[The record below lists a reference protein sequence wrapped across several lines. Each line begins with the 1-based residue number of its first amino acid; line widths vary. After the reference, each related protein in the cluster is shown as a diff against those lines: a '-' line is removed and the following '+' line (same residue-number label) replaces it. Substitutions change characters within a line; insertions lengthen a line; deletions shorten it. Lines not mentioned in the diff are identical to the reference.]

1 MPASAQTQVR
11 KHHRIPRLGLACCS
25 IILATLAEYCAYL
38 NEGEAGRARRLPHI
52 LVFTIFFFI
61 LTLLFERFIVWLEG
75 KSEQTKPIVAKPAS
89 THTVNV
95 DSAGNAGS
103 RQAATHL
110 WQRVL
115 PDFTGERKS
124 AFKAAAIMAVCW
136 FPYYALAF
144 PGAIWYDTVQQV
156 LQWEG
161 KPNAITDGAW
171 SDQHPV
177 FDTLIFGLF
186 YQIGDWV
193 GSPAF
198 GVALYT
204 TAITATSIAVLVYVV
219 RYLAHA
225 GASRRACL
233 LAYGFFCLFPFVP
246 IYAMAM
252 VKDAVFLPCFLLFSV
267 QCLEAARTRG
277 ANLATPKAWILIS
290 ILALLVSLTKKT
302 GIYTVIIACIL
313 TMLVVAGRKARL
325 RLAGTVLASAII
337 MFLVLPGIL
346 FPLCHIEA
354 GGKQEMIAIPLQ
366 QSALLLKEHGDE
378 LSQADRDVLEGI
390 LEPDAANKFFWPA
403 VDPIKGTHWT
413 AQREHS
419 LKPFLRAWLRNGVK
433 YPTTYLRSYFLL
445 EQGWVAMPNQTVYES
460 KYSGMRPAYVYTRAS
475 LAPNA
480 SDSGLPVSSHALFYS
495 GLDQGFAWLNE
506 QFFLQPW
513 FCRAFWATWLPFM
526 QCYLAVRRLRTRTMS
541 WNQAAWLIPML
552 ATVPFLW
559 ISGSSVSY
567 EGMRYVIPMVFIA
580 PIGCAMFTV
589 GRESHSKTQLLM
601 SPAHVAQRE
610 RLQDKDKRIDHD

>member
-1 MPASAQTQVR
+1 MMEGITASSASSASSTQSPAR

-52 LVFTIFFFI
+52 LVFAAFFFI
-61 LTLLFERFIVWLEG
+61 LTLLFERFIAWLEG
-75 KSEQTKPIVAKPAS
+75 TSEQTTPVEAKLLSAHPEDARNVKDAENAS
-89 THTVNV
+89 PRQ
-95 DSAGNAGS
+95 SAA
-103 RQAATHL
+103 HF
-110 WQRVL
+110 WQRIL
-115 PDFTGERKS
+115 PDFTGGRKS
-124 AFKAAAIMAVCW
+124 ALKATAIMAVCW
-136 FPYYALAF
+136 LPYYVLAF

-156 LQWEG
+156 LQWER
-161 KPNAITDGAW
+161 KPNAITSGAW

-186 YQIGDWV
+186 YQIGAWV
-193 GSPAF
+193 GTPAF

-204 TAITATSIAVLVYVV
+204 TVITATSIAVLVYVV
-219 RYLAHA
+219 RYLARA
-225 GASRRACL
+225 GAGRRVCL

-267 QCLEAARTRG
+267 RCMEAARTRG
-277 ANLATPKAWILIS
+277 ASLATPKAWILIS
-290 ILALLVSLTKKT
+290 TLALLVSLTKKT

-313 TMLVVAGRKARL
+313 TMLAVAGRKARL

-354 GGKQEMIAIPLQ
+354 GGKQEMIAVPLQ

-378 LSQADRDVLEGI
+378 LSQADRDVFEGI

-413 AQREHS
+413 AQRERL
-419 LKPFLRAWLRNGVK
+419 LKPFLRVWLRNGVR
-433 YPTTYLRSYFLL
+433 YPTTYLRAYFLL
-445 EQGWVAMPNQTVYES
+445 EQGWVAMPNQAAYES
-460 KYSGMRPAYVYTRAS
+460 IYSGMRPAYVYTRAS

-526 QCYLAVRRLRTRTMS
+526 QCYLAVRRLRAHTMS

-552 ATVPFLW
+552 ATMPFLW
-559 ISGSSVSY
+559 ISGASVSY

-589 GRESHSKTQLLM
+589 GLENRALR
-601 SPAHVAQRE
+601 VG
-610 RLQDKDKRIDHD
+610 D